1 MAVDLD
7 ATIDVDKRLVTAAE
21 RGKYLGMEMLF
32 SVDHSRFGEL
42 LSGLQNYYVKGNH
55 KYPSD
60 MTEAYNILNHYI
72 IDTNQMQYFNYS
84 EYVDLFQ

>member
-1 MAVDLD
+1 MDLD
-7 ATIDVDKRLVTAAE
+7 PTIDVEKWLVTAEE
-21 RGKYLGMEMLF
+21 REKYIGLAMLF

-42 LSGLQNYYVKGNH
+42 LSRLQKYYVKGNH

-72 IDTNQMQYFNYS
+72 RYTKQMQYFNYS
-84 EYVDLFQ
+84 EYVGLFQ